1 MTAEFVILSEWN
13 ERKIHTLNLWIL
25 RYAQYDKAYQYDK
38 IYKFNKIYKY
48 DKILR
53 HKKA

>member
-1 MTAEFVILSEWN
+1 MTAEFVILSLCKKAKNPHFEFMD
-13 ERKIHTLNLWIL
+13 I